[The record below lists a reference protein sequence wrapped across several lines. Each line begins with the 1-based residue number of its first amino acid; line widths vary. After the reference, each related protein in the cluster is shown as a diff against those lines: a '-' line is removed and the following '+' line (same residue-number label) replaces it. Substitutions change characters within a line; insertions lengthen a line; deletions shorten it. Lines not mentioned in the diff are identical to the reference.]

1 MSASTSSADTVRALM
16 ADAFDCVARECPD
29 AHRALQ
35 AALGTRCVA
44 LSIDGE
50 RFDLDAARHEGGWVT
65 DARPRAGV
73 TRVETTARS
82 VRDVLTGARDP
93 IDAILADEIVLHGS
107 AGDFVVLGEAGLLFV
122 KGAVRCTSIE
132 PLLARLSALADREP
146 ERTKTYDRIESPE
159 QREGGGR

>member
-1 MSASTSSADTVRALM
+1 MSPSTPSTDTIRALM

-29 AHRALQ
+29 AHRAIQ

-50 RFDLDAARHEGGWVT
+50 RFDLDAARQDGSWVT
-65 DARPRAGV
+65 DACPRAGV
-73 TRVETTARS
+73 TRVKTTARS
-82 VRDVLTGARDP
+82 VRDVLTGTRDP
-93 IDAILADEIVLHGS
+93 LDAILADEIVLHGS

-122 KGAVRCTSIE
+122 KGAVRCTSID

-146 ERTKTYDRIESPE
+146 ERTKTYDRIESSE